1 MMSRRIG
8 EEEEEEGMNG
18 KGIPTGGNNRE
29 IATTTGGTG
38 IVGKRRRG
46 RGIEVTELDEE
57 EEEEEMVEE
66 QNGRPMPFAW
76 HKNNNIL
83 HNGSN
88 RTNR

>member
-8 EEEEEEGMNG
+8 EEDEEEGMNG

-29 IATTTGGTG
+29 IATGGG

-57 EEEEEMVEE
+57 EEEEMVEEE